1 MAPKRE
7 GAITC
12 FVFGADFSV
21 GASFVVRAMRGS
33 FLFREG
39 ICLVPPYRA
48 PRTLAHSL
56 LKMRMRQTIAMDH
69 GQRPRHLGR
78 IVPLLALILGAS
90 ALGAALPG
98 GGVAALGIAPSS
110 VSVPPI
116 TACSEINKRKIIITR
131 TSIGIQGAV
140 TTKNWRNTQWATSLL
155 DPMYRLSSSYRPTN
169 LVAITWRGVISPK
182 GGYLLKR
189 EAAEALSAMFTEA
202 KLSNIQLKI
211 LSAYRSY
218 STQVRVF
225 AGWVAKSGLQQ
236 ARKYSAVPGHS
247 EHQLGTTVD
256 LGSLTGVAWSNP
268 KFPTSPTALWLE
280 ANAYKFGFI
289 RSYPAGAA
297 NIALSCYGAE
307 AWHWRFVGKGLA
319 YEIVCSAQVPRI
331 FLWNRQNG
339 AERVIAPSCDLL
351 TPPEGYVLPS
361 PSPTPPASET
371 PSETPSDS
379 PSAPPTES
387 PSESPTETPVTP
399 P

>member
-1 MAPKRE
+1 
-7 GAITC
+7 
-12 FVFGADFSV
+12 
-21 GASFVVRAMRGS
+21 MR
-33 FLFREG
+33 
-39 ICLVPPYRA
+39 V
-48 PRTLAHSL
+48 
-56 LKMRMRQTIAMDH
+56 
-69 GQRPRHLGR
+69 
-78 IVPLLALILGAS
+78 VPLLALILGAS
-90 ALGAALPG
+90 VLGAALPG
-98 GGVAALGIAPSS
+98 GGVVAAGVAPHT
-110 VSVPPI
+110 VVVPPI

-140 TTKNWRNTQWATSLL
+140 TTKNWRTSQWATSVL
-155 DPMYRLSSSYRPTN
+155 DPMYRLSSSYKPTN

-189 EAAEALSAMFTEA
+189 EAAQALSAMFIEA
-202 KLSNIQLKI
+202 KVSNISLKI

-218 STQVRVF
+218 ATQRATF
-225 AGWVAKSGLQQ
+225 AKWVAQSGLQQ

-280 ANAYKFGFI
+280 SNAYKFGFV
-289 RSYPAGAA
+289 RSYPAGSA

-307 AWHWRFVGKGLA
+307 AWHWRYVGKDLA

-339 AERVIAPSCDLL
+339 GDRVIGPACDSF
-351 TPPEGYVLPS
+351 TPPDGYVLPS
-361 PSPTPPASET
+361 PSVSPPASET
-371 PSETPSDS
+371 PSETPSES
-379 PSAPPTES
+379 PTES
-387 PSESPTETPVTP
+387 PTPSPTGSEPTP